1 MSTTTRTTGA
11 TSATPQSGN
20 GRLQNIGL
28 LVLATGIWGAMFPI
42 SKHLLANMD
51 PISMTLMRYG
61 IAAPIFLA
69 LLYFREGRASLSLEG
84 RGWRLLGLGT
94 LGFVGFNLLMF
105 YGVGLSKPEHGAV
118 VMALQPL
125 IASLIAW
132 ARTGDRPAA
141 KTYVSL
147 AVAVLGV
154 ALLVTDGDLAGL
166 AAHASLLPI
175 LMMITGGT
183 SWVLY
188 SGGAARFTG
197 WSPLRYTALSASAGV
212 VALVM
217 LWLIVGAAGGLRLPS
232 VAVLPELL
240 PSMIY
245 VTALAAFLAVLCWN
259 AGVRGLGVQNGV
271 LFVNMVPLT
280 ALLVGVLQGKHF
292 GAWELVGAAMVL
304 GSLFITQYRG
314 RTQRATAR
322 EVGPAKSLRPAVV
335 KTW

>member
-1 MSTTTRTTGA
+1 MSTTTRNTGA
-11 TSATPQSGN
+11 TSASLQSG
-20 GRLQNIGL
+20 GSRLQNIGL

-69 LLYFREGRASLSLEG
+69 LLVAREGRASLSLDG

-94 LGFVGFNLLMF
+94 LGFAGFNLLMF

-132 ARTGDRPAA
+132 ARTGNRPAL

-147 AVAVLGV
+147 LVAIPGV
-154 ALLVTDGDLAGL
+154 ALLVTNGNLAGL

-175 LMMITGGT
+175 LMMIAGGT

-188 SGGAARFTG
+188 SAGAARFPG

-212 VALVM
+212 LSLIV
-217 LWLIVGAAGGLRLPS
+217 LWLLVGAAGGLRLPS
-232 VAVLPELL
+232 AAALPDLL
-240 PSMIY
+240 PAMAY
-245 VTALAAFLAVLCWN
+245 VTVFAAFLAVLAWN

-271 LFVNMVPLT
+271 LFVNVVPLT
-280 ALLVGVLQGKHF
+280 ALIVGIVMGKHF
-292 GAWELVGAAMVL
+292 GGWELVGAAMVL
-304 GSLFITQYRG
+304 SSLFITQYRG
-314 RTQRATAR
+314 RTQPAAR
-322 EVGPAKSLRPAVV
+322 EAAPAQSLRPAAV
-335 KTW
+335 KTC